1 MGLSSQ
7 MAAAL
12 SGVELTLKGK
22 CHPQRKPTSQE
33 GEAKSLLA
41 ETIMKSHRATE
52 LSEAR
57 ALALL
62 RESPCGGVSPSAFF
76 FFMGVGGG
84 SHGQQDQTLAGHPA
98 IHQG

>member
-1 MGLSSQ
+1 

-12 SGVELTLKGK
+12 SGVELTLQGK

-33 GEAKSLLA
+33 GEAKSPLA
-41 ETIMKSHRATE
+41 ETIMKSLCATE

-62 RESPCGGVSPSAFF
+62 RESPCGGVCPSAFF
-76 FFMGVGGG
+76 FFTGVGGG
-84 SHGQQDQTLAGHPA
+84 SHGQQDQTLAGRPA